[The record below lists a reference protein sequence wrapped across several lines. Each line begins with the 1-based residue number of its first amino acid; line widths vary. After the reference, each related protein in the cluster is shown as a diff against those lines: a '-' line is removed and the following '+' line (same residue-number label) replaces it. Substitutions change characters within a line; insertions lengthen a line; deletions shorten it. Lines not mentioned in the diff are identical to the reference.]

1 MTFAVLCSGQGAQ
14 HERMLD
20 VALAHPRG
28 AALIDT
34 IAATPGFDA
43 RAQVA
48 SGERMFANTIAQ
60 PLICTAQLAT
70 WTALRDALPVPAAV
84 AGYSVGELACY
95 AVAGAIDASSLI
107 AVAQARAALMDGSAV
122 RPGNLVAQ
130 RGLRRSVVEALCRG
144 RDAWVAI
151 AIDDDAS
158 VIGGTSSAIDSLQ
171 RDMER
176 AGAQITCLRV
186 GVASHTPLLADA
198 VDPFRKVLTESALR
212 APTVP
217 VIAGIDAA
225 PVTTRDRAIETLAV
239 QLACPIE
246 WAQCLDTLFERG
258 CRVFLELG
266 PGRALSK
273 MAVDRLHDVEAR
285 SVEEFGDPSAIAGWV
300 RRGIR

>member
-14 HERMLD
+14 HKRMLD
-20 VALAHPRG
+20 VALAHSRG
-28 AALIDT
+28 AALIEGL
-34 IAATPGFDA
+34 AATAGFDA
-43 RAQVA
+43 RAHV
-48 SGERMFANTIAQ
+48 SSDETMFANTIAQ
-60 PLICTAQLAT
+60 PLICTAQVAT
-70 WTALRDALPVPAAV
+70 WAVLRDTLPVPAAV
-84 AGYSVGELACY
+84 AGYSVGELASY

-107 AVAQARAALMDGSAV
+107 AVAHARAALMSNAAV
-122 RPGNLVAQ
+122 RPGNLIAQ
-130 RGLRRSVVEALCRG
+130 RGLRRPTVEALCRG

-158 VIGGTSSAIDSLQ
+158 VIGGTSSAIDALQ

-186 GVASHTPLLADA
+186 GVASHTPLLADT
-198 VDPFRKVLTESALR
+198 VDPFREVLAESGLR

-225 PVTTRDRAIETLAV
+225 PVTTRDRAIETLAM
-239 QLACPIE
+239 QLASPIE

-273 MAVDRLHDVEAR
+273 MAVDRLREVEAR
-285 SVEEFGDPSAIAGWV
+285 SVDEFGDPSAIAGWV
-300 RRGIR
+300 RRGMR